1 MPEYQKEG
9 MKYVKKLMS
18 VIFAVLFALFLSL
31 PAFAADTAS
40 NITFVHQSSPAGK
53 SKVAEIP
60 AVYRVKERIDARSV
74 GLEKTMGS
82 ITSLDCDPDG
92 NVYALSGILPERL
105 KLPTQTAKGSISAA
119 PREFTLRPFP
129 SCMSAIPRITVFSTV
144 WIIRS
149 DRK

>member
-1 MPEYQKEG
+1 

-40 NITFVHQSSPAGK
+40 NITFVHQSSSAGK

-92 NVYALSGILPERL
+92 NVYALSGEGRIYRFDKDYNFTGTVE
-105 KLPTQTAKGSISAA
+105 TAKGSISAA